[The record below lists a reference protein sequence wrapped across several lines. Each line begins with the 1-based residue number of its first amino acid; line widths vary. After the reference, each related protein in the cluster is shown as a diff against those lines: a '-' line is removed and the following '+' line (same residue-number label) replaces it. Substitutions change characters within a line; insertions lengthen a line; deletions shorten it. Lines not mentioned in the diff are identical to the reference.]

1 MAGTEGPR
9 STRGEILALLQQHPG
24 ATVAEL
30 SGELGI
36 TAMAVRQHLAILE
49 RDGLVRVGRRRGS
62 AGRPAHVYFL
72 TEAGQE
78 TFGQAYDAFAM
89 EFLRAAE
96 RVGGRQLVDRLFAER
111 AREMGEFL
119 ARRLGEEKG
128 ERRLRKLIEA
138 EREGGYRGELRQGQG
153 RFDFLQYN
161 CPIAKVAARY
171 PEACAH
177 DHALYER
184 LLAVRLERTGCAALG
199 DGPCVYTG
207 TWEEKGSSRP

>member
-1 MAGTEGPR
+1 MAGTEGTR
-9 STRGEILALLQQHPG
+9 STRAEILGLLQQHPG

-30 SGELGI
+30 STQLGI

-49 RDGLVRVGRRRGS
+49 RDGLVRVGRRRGG

-78 TFGQAYDAFAM
+78 TFGQAYDAFAL

-96 RVGGRQLVDRLFAER
+96 RVGGRELVDRLFAER
-111 AREMGEFL
+111 AGEMGALL
-119 ARRLGEEKG
+119 ARRLGEEQG
-128 ERRLRKLIEA
+128 AGRLRKLIEA
-138 EREGGYRGELRQGQG
+138 EREGGYRGELRSEGEK
-153 RFDFLQYN
+153 FDFLQYN
-161 CPIAKVAARY
+161 CPIARVAARY

-184 LLAVRLERTGCAALG
+184 LLGVRLERTGCAAVD
-199 DGPCVYTG
+199 DGPCVYSG
-207 TWEEKGSSRP
+207 RWGSGRQGAS